1 MKSISIV
8 NLKQSFKLETFRF
21 VACLILSN
29 WEQLTLNKWKT
40 SDAEQHICLPAFMFL
55 LFRFSFLKVRGLGTQ
70 NKLRLYFLYA
80 KGNYKTWKQV
90 MFTRD
95 KGQESRLLGWGVP
108 GIEKPTSHF
117 SDCRET
123 CQDRA
128 HTGFRRPGKLC
139 LEVLDVLLITV
150 STVLATCDQKWQR
163 LRFPAGRALEASLSW
178 TLAGSAFCNCLFSP
192 VTAKAPG
199 VDQCVCRSSPLL
211 LVCTRWFTAKHLK
224 TFFAGWVK

>member
-117 SDCRET
+117 SGGVPAKTEQWPERM
-123 CQDRA
+123 
-128 HTGFRRPGKLC
+128 
-139 LEVLDVLLITV
+139 LEKPSNYWYVYNFMKEALLNN
-150 STVLATCDQKWQR
+150 SKM
-163 LRFPAGRALEASLSW
+163 
-178 TLAGSAFCNCLFSP
+178 
-192 VTAKAPG
+192 
-199 VDQCVCRSSPLL
+199 
-211 LVCTRWFTAKHLK
+211 WFK
-224 TFFAGWVK
+224 